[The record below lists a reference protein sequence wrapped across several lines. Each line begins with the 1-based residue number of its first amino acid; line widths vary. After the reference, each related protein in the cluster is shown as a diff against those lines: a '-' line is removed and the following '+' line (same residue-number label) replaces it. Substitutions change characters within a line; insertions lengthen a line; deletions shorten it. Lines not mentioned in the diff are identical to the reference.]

1 MGGRSMNLHELAEE
15 RSLALH
21 EEVARRLREDPALLG
36 MARARVEDWLRQG
49 SVHSE
54 YVRAWRGIL
63 RRPVE
68 EIGDLLTDRSER
80 ARALRQVSPFAGV
93 VPARRRWEIWR
104 EVRERMAS

>member
-1 MGGRSMNLHELAEE
+1 MNLHELAEE

-36 MARARVEDWLRQG
+36 MARSRVEDWLRQG

-54 YVRAWRGIL
+54 YARAWREIL

-68 EIGDLLTDRSER
+68 EIGVLLTDRSER

>member
-1 MGGRSMNLHELAEE
+1 
-15 RSLALH
+15 
-21 EEVARRLREDPALLG
+21 VLG

-54 YVRAWRGIL
+54 YARAWREIL
-63 RRPVE
+63 RGPVE
-68 EIGDLLTDRSER
+68 EVVVLLTDRSER

>member
-1 MGGRSMNLHELAEE
+1 MNLHELAEE

-21 EEVARRLREDPALLG
+21 EEVARRLRDNPALLRV
-36 MARARVEDWLRQG
+36 ARARVEDWLRKG

-54 YVRAWRGIL
+54 YGRAWREIL
-63 RRPVE
+63 CGSVE
-68 EIGDLLTDRSER
+68 EIGAHLRDRSER

-93 VPARRRWEIWR
+93 VSARRRWEIWR